1 MDSLLQDVRYAART
15 LWQNPGFA
23 LVAVIALALG
33 IGANS
38 TVYSSLRPMVL
49 RPLPFHDLDRI
60 VTIGETLPREKRSGI
75 SMAPAN
81 YRDLVERNRVFQQV
95 AALRGRGWDANLT
108 GVGSP
113 ERLEGYEITPSMF
126 PLFGMA
132 PLMGRTFTE
141 DEGRSSA
148 ARVVVL
154 GYAAWQRQLAADPNV
169 VGRTVM
175 LNGAQT
181 TVIGVM
187 PKEFDFPIG
196 AQIWAPMRMDAPEM
210 NSRGDHQLDVFA
222 RLKPGV
228 SVEQARADV
237 ERIAANLERQYP
249 ETNRGYGFG
258 IGDLREEITGN
269 TRQFIIVLMWAATFV
284 LLLACANVANL
295 QLARA
300 LGRQKEFTIRA
311 ALGASRWRLARQVLV
326 ESMMLA
332 SAGSLLGLGFSVW
345 AIDVTRSFV
354 PPFIVQHIAGVKNI
368 RLDASAVAFTALVAG
383 LTGIVAGLIP
393 ALHVGTAL
401 NLNDALKSG
410 TRGGSGTTVRHRLR
424 TLLVV
429 SEVALALVLL
439 VGAGMM
445 VSAFRNLLNRYPGF
459 ESQAVLSFRVT
470 LPERKYAEGRQRA
483 DFYDRTVVALG
494 ALPGVESAGA
504 VKFLPSGWSW
514 QTSTFVIENQ
524 PARPDESRRAG
535 VQPVTPDFF
544 QTLRIPL
551 HSGRLLTRQDG
562 ADTPMVAVISEAMAQ
577 RYWPGGDAIGHRIK
591 FGKEDPWRT
600 IVGIAGDIR
609 QDEFDNTYRRIA
621 YVPIAQ
627 EPPPSAGFVI
637 RTSRDPLSMA
647 AAARTAVA
655 AVDPDQP
662 VYDIR
667 SLHQLIADNVSG
679 VQYSANM
686 MLSFAIIALVLA
698 AAGIYAVMAY
708 AVTQRTHEI
717 GVRMALG
724 AKQFDVLR
732 MIMRGAV
739 VMGGLGLA
747 IGIPAALALGRVLSS
762 VLFGVVHLQV
772 TVFMGVSAVL
782 ALVALAAG
790 YIPANRATRVDP
802 MVALRDE

>member
-1 MDSLLQDVRYAART
+1 MDTLLQDVRYAART
-15 LWQNPGFA
+15 LWQSPGFA
-23 LVAVIALALG
+23 LLAVVALALG

-49 RPLPFHDLDRI
+49 RPLPFKDLDRI
-60 VTIGETLPREKRSGI
+60 VTIGETLPRERRSGI

-81 YRDLVERNRVFQQV
+81 YRDLVEQNHVFQQV

-113 ERLEGYEITPSMF
+113 ECLEGYEVTPSMF
-126 PLFGMA
+126 PLLGMA

-141 DEGRSSA
+141 EEGRSSA
-148 ARVVVL
+148 ARVVVI
-154 GYAAWQRQLAADPNV
+154 GYAAWQRQLAADPNI

-196 AQIWAPMRMDAPEM
+196 AQIWAPLAMDPPEM
-210 NSRGDHQLDVFA
+210 KSRGDHQLDVIA
-222 RLKPGV
+222 RLRPGITV
-228 SVEQARADV
+228 KQARADV
-237 ERIAANLERQYP
+237 ERIAANLEQQYP
-249 ETNRGYGFG
+249 ETNRGRSFG
-258 IGDLREEITGN
+258 VGMLSEDVIGM
-269 TRQFIIVLMWAATFV
+269 TRQFVVVLMWAAVFV

-326 ESMMLA
+326 ESLMLA
-332 SAGSLLGLGFSVW
+332 LLGSLVGLVLSLW
-345 AIDVTRSFV
+345 AIDVTRSAV

-368 RLDASAVAFTALVAG
+368 RLDSSAIAFTALVAA

-401 NLNDALKSG
+401 NLNDALKTG
-410 TRGGSGTTVRHRLR
+410 TRGSSAAPVRHRLR
-424 TLLVV
+424 SLLVV

-439 VGAGMM
+439 VGAGLM
-445 VSAFRNLLNRYPGF
+445 VSGFRNLLNRYPGY
-459 ESQAVLSFRVT
+459 ESQSVLSMRVT
-470 LPERKYAEGRQRA
+470 LPARKYADERQRA
-483 DFYDRTVVALG
+483 DFYERAVDNLS
-494 ALPGVESAGA
+494 ALPGVQAAAA

-514 QTSTFVIENQ
+514 QTGSFVVENQ
-524 PARPDESRRAG
+524 STPPGETRSACL
-535 VQPVTPDFF
+535 QPVTPDFF
-544 QTLRIPL
+544 QTVQIPL
-551 HSGRLLTRQDG
+551 RSGRWITPQDG
-562 ADTPMVAVISEAMAQ
+562 ADAPMVAVINDTVAR
-577 RYWPGGDAIGHRIK
+577 RYWPAGDAIGHRIK
-591 FGKEDPWRT
+591 FSSAGPWRT
-600 IVGIAGDIR
+600 VVGVVGDIR
-609 QDEFDNTYRRIA
+609 QQSFDEQGRPTA
-621 YVPIAQ
+621 YVPMAQ
-627 EPPPSAGFVI
+627 EPPQSAGFVI

-647 AAARTAVA
+647 TAARAAVA
-655 AVDPDQP
+655 AVDPEQP

-667 SLHQLIADNVSG
+667 TLHQLISDNVSG
-679 VQYSANM
+679 VQYASNM
-686 MLSFAIIALVLA
+686 MLAFGIIALVLA

-724 AKQFDVLR
+724 ARQSDVLR
-732 MIMRGAV
+732 MVMRAALL
-739 VMGGLGLA
+739 MGGLGLA
-747 IGIPAALALGRVLSS
+747 IGIPAALGLSRVLSS
-762 VLFGVVHLQV
+762 VLFGVVRLEMP
-772 TVFMGVSAVL
+772 VFVGVVAFL

-790 YIPANRATRVDP
+790 YFPASRATRVDP